1 MTNNI
6 QELITMKKEGFEDYD
21 QEEFLPNKLSINL
34 SGLTPENIKD
44 LLEAIEKIK
53 K

>member
-1 MTNNI
+1 MNE
-6 QELITMKKEGFEDYD
+6 QELKTMKMKGFEDYN
-21 QEEFLPNKLSINL
+21 EEEYLPNKLSINL

-44 LLEAIEKIK
+44 LMEAIEKIK

>member
-1 MTNNI
+1 MNE
-6 QELITMKKEGFEDYD
+6 QELKTMTKEGFEDYN
-21 QEEFLPNKLSINL
+21 EEEYLPNKLSINL

-44 LLEAIEKIK
+44 LMEAIENIK